1 MGDTFL
7 EKNPNYVEL
16 SDRKILEWAASSGLW
31 KPKAGG
37 WKASNDKPEFNFG
50 LPGMDDFSI
59 RRVLST
65 VAPVVPRNYV
75 VMEVKSNL
83 VAADRIETLKR
94 FNGPH
99 FKKVAHVVM
108 GEPAQEYKEK
118 QLEKLLQEKQEK
130 ADLEWK
136 AKKAEE
142 ERKKQVEARQ
152 KQLVEMR
159 KKAEEQ
165 RKKAA
170 EDAKKKADEMKKKA
184 EEAKKKAEEKKKKEE
199 EAKKKKEAGEEVE
212 EEEVKEEEKK
222 DEVKEEEKRDEAMEE
237 KEEEQPPKVELTE
250 EEKKMWFRPQAG
262 ASDLTSTVLSQS
274 FALFTLP
281 EKEEGFDDMRYEW
294 QNAKESTEYLQKWVL
309 DKKLP
314 SRIED
319 LQPSQFFKD
328 KLTEWNKAYQE
339 WQAKQKTY

>member
-1 MGDTFL
+1 MG
-7 EKNPNYVEL
+7 
-16 SDRKILEWAASSGLW
+16 
-31 KPKAGG
+31 
-37 WKASNDKPEFNFG
+37 
-50 LPGMDDFSI
+50 
-59 RRVLST
+59 
-65 VAPVVPRNYV
+65 VPRNYV

-108 GEPAQEYKEK
+108 GEPAKEYKEK

-184 EEAKKKAEEKKKKEE
+184 EE
-199 EAKKKKEAGEEVE
+199 
-212 EEEVKEEEKK
+212 VKEEEKK
-222 DEVKEEEKRDEAMEE
+222 DEVKEEEKSDEAVKMEVDE
-237 KEEEQPPKVELTE
+237 AKDEE
-250 EEKKMWFRPQAG
+250 M
-262 ASDLTSTVLSQS
+262 
-274 FALFTLP
+274 
-281 EKEEGFDDMRYEW
+281 
-294 QNAKESTEYLQKWVL
+294 
-309 DKKLP
+309 
-314 SRIED
+314 
-319 LQPSQFFKD
+319 
-328 KLTEWNKAYQE
+328 
-339 WQAKQKTY
+339 